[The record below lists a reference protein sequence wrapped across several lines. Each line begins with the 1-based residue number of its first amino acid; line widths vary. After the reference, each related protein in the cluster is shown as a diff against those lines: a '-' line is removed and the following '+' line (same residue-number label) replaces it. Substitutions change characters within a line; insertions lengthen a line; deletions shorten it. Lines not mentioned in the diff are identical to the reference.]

1 MAGYRLQERLL
12 AMLISRI
19 RTPLSLTL
27 LATLAF
33 AGTPAARADLPPLIP
48 RAVLFGN
55 PQKAGP
61 AISADGTMLAYLA
74 PSGGVLSIWVRT
86 VGKNDDRV
94 VATDPSRPIR
104 NVVWQPD
111 SKHVLYEQDK
121 GGNENFH
128 VYQTTIATKYTR
140 DLTPFGDKVRSDIEA
155 VDPRYP
161 NQMLVTS
168 NKRDPNLF
176 DVYRIDLRT
185 GIAALDTRN
194 PGTVGGW
201 AEDNKL
207 VVRAAVQNNPDG
219 STEVLVRPNPS
230 TPWRSLL
237 KASPD
242 DQIAPVAFSADNRS
256 LYVSSSI
263 GANSARLLLYDLA
276 NEKYSVVAS
285 DPTYDVGGPLVDAKT
300 RRLAAV
306 SFERD
311 RTTWDV
317 LDPSYQSDF
326 DALAKLHPGDIG
338 FLGST
343 ANGRRLIVDYLVD
356 NGPVSYYSYDRA
368 TKRGTFLFVS
378 RPALLKYQLASMQPI
393 SYKASDGL
401 TIHGYLTLPVGIP
414 PKNLPMVLYVHGG
427 PWARDSW
434 GYSGYVQWLA
444 NRGYAVLQ
452 VNFRSSTGYG
462 KEFLNA
468 GNRQWAGTMHQ
479 DLIDA
484 KNWAVAQGY
493 ADPAKVAIMGG
504 SYGGYAVLA
513 GVTFSP
519 DAFAAG
525 VDIVGPSNL
534 NTLLQA
540 IPPYWSTI
548 RATFAL
554 RMGDTTEF
562 LNSQSPL
569 FKADQIKVPLLIG
582 QGANDP
588 RVNRRESDQIVAA
601 MRKNNEPVEYIVF
614 PDEGH
619 GFARP
624 ENTKRFDAAVE
635 AFLGKYLGGRVEP
648 AGPDESITAFEH

>member
-1 MAGYRLQERLL
+1 MHTSGVRTKL
-12 AMLISRI
+12 A
-19 RTPLSLTL
+19 LTT
-27 LATLAF
+27 LATLVFSA
-33 AGTPAARADLPPLIP
+33 PLAARADLPPLIP

-55 PQKAGP
+55 PQKASP
-61 AISADGTMLAYLA
+61 EISPNGTMLAYLA
-74 PSGGVLSIWVRT
+74 PYNGVLSIWVRT
-86 VGKNDDRV
+86 IGKSDDRV
-94 VATDPSRPIR
+94 VATDPARPIR

-111 SKHVLYEQDK
+111 SQHVLYEQDK

-128 VYQTTIATKYTR
+128 VFQTNAATKATR

-155 VDPRYP
+155 VDPRFP
-161 NQMLVTS
+161 SEILITS

-176 DVYRIDLRT
+176 DVYRVNLTT
-185 GIAALDTRN
+185 GVATLDTQN
-194 PGTVGGW
+194 PGSVGGW
-201 AEDNKL
+201 TEDNNL
-207 VVRAAVQNNPDG
+207 VVRAALQNNSDG
-219 STEVLVRPNPS
+219 SNEILVRPNAS
-230 TPWRSLL
+230 SPWRSLL
-237 KASPD
+237 KASAD
-242 DQIAPVAFSADNRS
+242 DQIAPVAFSADNGS
-256 LYVSSSI
+256 LYVSSSVDT
-263 GANSARLLLYDLA
+263 NSSRLLVYNLSTGQF
-276 NEKYSVVAS
+276 SVTAS
-285 DPTYDVGGPLVDAKT
+285 DPTYDVGSPLVDAKS
-300 RRLAAV
+300 RKLAAV
-306 SFERD
+306 SFERA
-311 RTTWDV
+311 RTEWDV
-317 LDPSYQSDF
+317 LDPSYEPDF
-326 DALAKLHPGDIG
+326 SALHALHPGDLG
-338 FLGST
+338 FLSST
-343 ANGRRLIVDYLVD
+343 ADGRRLIVAYLVD
-356 NGPVSYYSYDRA
+356 NGPVSYYSYDRD
-368 TKRGTFLFVS
+368 TKQGTFLFVS
-378 RPALLKYQLASMQPI
+378 RPALLNYKLAPMQPI
-393 SYKASDGL
+393 TYTASDGL
-401 TIHGYLTLPVGIP
+401 TVHGYLTLPVGVP
-414 PKNLPMVLYVHGG
+414 PRNLPMVLYVHGG
-427 PWARDSW
+427 PWARDNW
-434 GYSGYVQWLA
+434 GYSGTIQWLA

-452 VNFRSSTGYG
+452 VNFRGSTGYG
-462 KEFLNA
+462 KSFLNA

-493 ADPAKVAIMGG
+493 ADPSKVAIMGG
-504 SYGGYAVLA
+504 SYGGYATLA

-519 DAFAAG
+519 NAFVAG

-554 RMGDTTEF
+554 RMGDTVDF

-588 RVNRRESDQIVAA
+588 RVNKRESDQIVAA

-624 ENTKRFDAAVE
+624 ENSRRFNAAVE

>member
-1 MAGYRLQERLL
+1 
-12 AMLISRI
+12 MLTSRV
-19 RTPLSLTL
+19 RTPLAAAL

-33 AGTPAARADLPPLIP
+33 AAMPAARADLPTLIP
-48 RAVLFGN
+48 RSVLFGN
-55 PQKAGP
+55 PEKASP
-61 AISADGTMLAYLA
+61 AISADGKLLAYLA
-74 PSGGVLSIWVRT
+74 PANGVLSIWVRT
-86 VGKNDDRV
+86 IGENDDRV

-128 VYQTTIATKYTR
+128 VYQTNIATKSTR

-161 NQMLVTS
+161 NAMLVTS
-168 NKRDPNLF
+168 NKRDPNVF

-185 GIAALDTRN
+185 GNATLDTQN

-201 AEDNKL
+201 AEDNNL
-207 VVRAAVQNNPDG
+207 VVRGALQNNADG
-219 STEVLVRPNPS
+219 SSTILVRLNPS
-230 TPWRSLL
+230 APWRTLL
-237 KASPD
+237 KASAD
-242 DQIAPVAFSADNRS
+242 DQIAPVAFSPDNRS
-256 LYVSSSI
+256 LYVSSSV
-263 GANSARLLLYDLA
+263 GTNSSQLLLYNLGNDQF
-276 NEKYSVVAS
+276 SVVAS
-285 DPTYDVGGPLVDAKT
+285 DPTYDVGAPLVDEKT
-300 RRLAAV
+300 RKLAAV
-306 SFERD
+306 AFQRD
-311 RTTWDV
+311 RTEWQV
-317 LDPSYQSDF
+317 LDPSYRSDF
-326 DALAKLHPGDIG
+326 DALAKLHGGDIG
-338 FLGST
+338 FLSST
-343 ANGRRLIVDYLVD
+343 ANGRRLIVAYLVD
-356 NGPVSYYSYDRA
+356 NGPVSYYSYDRV

-393 SYKASDGL
+393 SYKAADGL
-401 TIHGYLTLPVGIP
+401 TIHGYLTLPVGVEP
-414 PKNLPMVLYVHGG
+414 RNLPTVLFVHGG
-427 PWARDSW
+427 PWARDTW
-434 GYSGYVQWLA
+434 GYSSWVQWLA

-452 VNFRSSTGYG
+452 VNFRGSTGYG
-462 KEFLNA
+462 KSFLNA

-493 ADPAKVAIMGG
+493 ADPAKVAIAGG

-519 DAFAAG
+519 DAFVAG

-534 NTLLQA
+534 NTLLQS
-540 IPPYWSTI
+540 IPPYWSTV

-582 QGANDP
+582 QGKNDP
-588 RVNRRESDQIVAA
+588 RVNERESDQIVAA

-624 ENTKRFDAAVE
+624 ENNKRFNAAVE

-648 AGPDESITAFEH
+648 AGADESVAAFEH

>member
-1 MAGYRLQERLL
+1 MHTSGVRTKL
-12 AMLISRI
+12 AV
-19 RTPLSLTL
+19 
-27 LATLAF
+27 ATLAVLVL
-33 AGTPAARADLPPLIP
+33 AAPLAVRADLPPLIP

-55 PQKAGP
+55 PQKASP
-61 AISADGTMLAYLA
+61 AISPNGTMLAYLA
-74 PSGGVLSIWVRT
+74 PYNGVLSIWVRT
-86 VGKNDDRV
+86 IGESDDRV
-94 VATDPSRPIR
+94 VATDPARPIR
-104 NVVWQPD
+104 NVIWQGD

-128 VYQTTIATKYTR
+128 VYQTDIATKATR
-140 DLTPFGDKVRSDIEA
+140 DLTPFGDKVRSDFEA
-155 VDPRYP
+155 VEPRFP
-161 NQMLVTS
+161 NEILVAS
-168 NKRDPNLF
+168 NKRDPNVF
-176 DVYRIDLRT
+176 DVYRVNLTT
-185 GIAALDTRN
+185 GVATLDTQN
-194 PGTVGGW
+194 PGTVAGW
-201 AEDNKL
+201 IEDNNFI
-207 VVRAAVQNNPDG
+207 VRAALQNNADG
-219 STEVLVRPNPS
+219 SSEILVRPNAS
-230 TPWRSLL
+230 SPWHTLL

-242 DQIAPVAFSADNRS
+242 DQIAPVAFNADNGS
-256 LYVSSSI
+256 LYVSSSV
-263 GANSARLLLYDLA
+263 GANSSRLLRYELSSGQ
-276 NEKYSVVAS
+276 YSVVAS
-285 DPTYDVGGPLVDAKT
+285 DPTYDVGDPVVDVKSRKLV
-300 RRLAAV
+300 AV
-306 SFERD
+306 PFERD
-311 RTTWDV
+311 RTEWDV
-317 LDPSYQSDF
+317 LDPAYEPDF
-326 DALAKLHPGDIG
+326 AALRKLHTGDIG
-338 FLGST
+338 FLSAT
-343 ANGRRLIVDYLVD
+343 ADGQRMIVDYLVD
-356 NGPVSYYSYDRA
+356 NGPVAYYSYDRS
-368 TKRGTFLFVS
+368 TKQGTFLFVS
-378 RPALLKYQLASMQPI
+378 RPALLNYQLASMQPI
-393 SYKASDGL
+393 TYKASDGL
-401 TIHGYLTLPVGIP
+401 TIHGYLTLPVGVP

-452 VNFRSSTGYG
+452 VNFRGSTGYG
-462 KEFLNA
+462 KSFLNA

-493 ADPAKVAIMGG
+493 ADPSKVAIMGG
-504 SYGGYAVLA
+504 SYGGYATLA
-513 GVTFSP
+513 GVAFSP
-519 DAFAAG
+519 AAFTAG

-554 RMGDTTEF
+554 RMGDTVDF

-588 RVNRRESDQIVAA
+588 RVNKRESDQIVAA

-624 ENTKRFDAAVE
+624 ENNRRFNAAVE

-648 AGPDESITAFEH
+648 AGPDESVTAFEH

>member
-1 MAGYRLQERLL
+1 MTQRRA
-12 AMLISRI
+12 I
-19 RTPLSLTL
+19 TTL
-27 LATLAF
+27 LAALLVA
-33 AGTPAARADLPPLIP
+33 PPLAARADLPPLIP

-55 PQKAGP
+55 PEKAAP

-74 PSGGVLSIWVRT
+74 PYNGVLSIWVRS
-86 VGKNDDRV
+86 VGRNDDRMI
-94 VATDPSRPIR
+94 ATDPARPIR

-111 SKHVLYEQDK
+111 GKYVLYEQDK

-128 VYQTTIATKYTR
+128 VFQTDVATRATR
-140 DLTPFGDKVRSDIEA
+140 DLTPFGDKVRSDIES
-155 VDPRYP
+155 VDPRFP
-161 NQMLVTS
+161 NELLVTS
-168 NKRDPNLF
+168 NKRDPRVF

-185 GIAALDTRN
+185 GAAALDTRN
-194 PGTVGGW
+194 PGTVGAW

-207 VVRAAVQNNPDG
+207 VVRGALQNDADG
-219 STEVLVRPNPS
+219 STELLVRADPS
-230 TPWRSLL
+230 SPWHTLL

-242 DQIAPVAFSADNRS
+242 DQIAPVAFSPDNGS
-256 LYVSSSI
+256 LYIASSVDSN
-263 GANSARLLLYDLA
+263 AARLLLYNLSSGQF
-276 NEKYSVVAS
+276 SVVVS
-285 DPTYDVGGPLVDAKT
+285 DPTYDVGPPLIDAKS
-300 RRLAAV
+300 RKLAAI
-306 SFERD
+306 SFQRN
-311 RTTWDV
+311 RTEWQV
-317 LDPSYQSDF
+317 LDPSYRGDF
-326 DALAKLHPGDIG
+326 AALAKLHAGDVT
-338 FLGST
+338 FLSST
-343 ANGRRLIVDYLVD
+343 KNGRKLIVGYLVD
-356 NGPVSYYSYDRA
+356 NGPTSFYSYDRR

-378 RPALLKYQLASMQPI
+378 RPALLNYQLASMQPI
-393 SYKASDGL
+393 SFRASDGL
-401 TIHGYLTLPVGIP
+401 TIHGYLTLPVGVP

-427 PWARDSW
+427 PWARDTW
-434 GYSGYVQWLA
+434 GYSGSIQWLA

-452 VNFRSSTGYG
+452 VNFRGSTGYG
-462 KEFLNA
+462 KQFLNA

-479 DLIDA
+479 DLLDA

-534 NTLLQA
+534 NTLLQS

-548 RATFAL
+548 RVTFAR
-554 RMGDTTEF
+554 RMGDTVDF

-588 RVNRRESDQIVAA
+588 RVNERESDQIVAA
-601 MRKNNEPVEYIVF
+601 MRKDNEPVEYIIF

-624 ENTKRFDAAVE
+624 ENTRRFNAAVE

-648 AGPDESITAFEH
+648 AGPNESIADFEH

>member
-1 MAGYRLQERLL
+1 MSV
-12 AMLISRI
+12 SRI
-19 RTPLSLTL
+19 LTIL
-27 LATLAF
+27 PALVAVAAF
-33 AGTPAARADLPPLIP
+33 GAPPAARADLPALIP

-55 PQKAGP
+55 PEKASP
-61 AISADGTMLAYLA
+61 QISADGTMLAYLA
-74 PSGGVLSIWVRT
+74 PYKGVLSIWVRT
-86 VGKNDDRV
+86 VGKSDDRV
-94 VATDPSRPIR
+94 VATDPTRPIR

-111 SKHVLYEQDK
+111 GKHVLYEQDK

-128 VYQTTIATKYTR
+128 VYQTDVATSSTH
-140 DLTPFGDKVRSDIEA
+140 DLTPFGDKVRSDIEN

-168 NKRDPNLF
+168 NKRDPKVF
-176 DVYRIDLRT
+176 DVYRINLRT
-185 GIAALDTRN
+185 DAAVLDTRN
-194 PGTVGGW
+194 PGTIGGW

-207 VVRAAVQNNPDG
+207 VVRAAVQNDADG
-219 STEVLVRPNPS
+219 STEILVRPNS
-230 TPWRSLL
+230 SAPWHALL

-242 DQIAPVAFSADNRS
+242 DTIAPVAFSSDNRS
-256 LYVSSSI
+256 LYVSSSV
-263 GANSARLLLYDLA
+263 GANASRLLLYNLSSGD
-276 NEKYSVVAS
+276 YSMIVS
-285 DPTYDVGGPLVDAKT
+285 DPTYDVGAPLIDEKS
-300 RRLAAV
+300 RKLAAI
-306 SFERD
+306 SFQRD
-311 RTTWDV
+311 RTEWQV
-317 LDPSYQSDF
+317 LDRSYRSDF
-326 DALAKLHPGDIG
+326 AALAKLHDGDVS

-343 ANGRRLIVDYLVD
+343 ANGRRLIVAYLVD
-356 NGPVSYYSYDRA
+356 NGPISYYSYDRT
-368 TKRGTFLFVS
+368 TKHGTFLFVS
-378 RPALLKYQLASMQPI
+378 RPALLKYQLATMQPI
-393 SYKASDGL
+393 SYTAKDGL
-401 TIHGYLTLPVGIP
+401 TIHGYLTLPVGVAA
-414 PKNLPMVLYVHGG
+414 KNLPMVLFVHGG
-427 PWARDSW
+427 PWARDTW

-452 VNFRSSTGYG
+452 VNFRGSTGYG
-462 KEFLNA
+462 KNFLNA

-479 DLIDA
+479 DLVDA

-519 DAFAAG
+519 DVFAAG

-534 NTLLQA
+534 NTLLQS
-540 IPPYWSTI
+540 IPPYWSTA

-554 RMGDTTEF
+554 RMGDSSDF

-569 FKADQIKVPLLIG
+569 FMADRIKVPLLIG

-601 MRKNNEPVEYIVF
+601 MRKNNQPVEYIVF

-624 ENTKRFDAAVE
+624 ENNKRFDAAVE

-648 AGPDESITAFEH
+648 AGPDESVAAFEH

>member
-1 MAGYRLQERLL
+1 MLL
-12 AMLISRI
+12 AVLIG
-19 RTPLSLTL
+19 
-27 LATLAF
+27 AVAF
-33 AGTPAARADLPPLIP
+33 GTAPAARADLPPLIP

-55 PQKAGP
+55 PQKASP
-61 AISADGTMLAYLA
+61 EISPNGTMLAYLA
-74 PSGGVLSIWVRT
+74 PSNGVLSIWVRT
-86 VGKNDDRV
+86 IGKSDDRV
-94 VATDPSRPIR
+94 VATDPVRPIR
-104 NVVWQPD
+104 NVTWLPD
-111 SKHVLYEQDK
+111 SKHVLYQQDK

-128 VYQTTIATKYTR
+128 VYQTDIATKATR
-140 DLTPFGDKVRSDIEA
+140 DLTPFGDSVRSDIEN
-155 VDPRYP
+155 VDPHFP
-161 NQMLVTS
+161 NVILVTS
-168 NKRDPNLF
+168 NKRDPKVF
-176 DVYRIDLRT
+176 DVYRIDLRSGVAT
-185 GIAALDTRN
+185 LDTQN
-194 PGTVGGW
+194 PGSVGGW
-201 AEDNKL
+201 TEDNNL
-207 VVRAAVQNNPDG
+207 VVRAALQDNPDG
-219 STEVLVRPNPS
+219 SNEILVRANAS
-230 TPWRSLL
+230 SPWHTLL
-237 KASPD
+237 KASAN

-256 LYVSSSI
+256 LYVSSSVD
-263 GANSARLLLYDLA
+263 ANSSRLLRYDLSSGTS
-276 NEKYSVVAS
+276 SVVAS
-285 DPTYDVGGPLVDAKT
+285 DPTYDVGNPLIDAKS
-300 RRLAAV
+300 RRLVAV
-306 SFERD
+306 PFVRD
-311 RTTWDV
+311 RTEWQV
-317 LDPSYQSDF
+317 LDPAYQTDF
-326 DALAKLHPGDIG
+326 AALRQLHDGDVG

-356 NGPVSYYSYDRA
+356 NGPISYYSYDRT
-368 TKRGTFLFVS
+368 TKHGTFLFVS
-378 RPALLKYQLASMQPI
+378 RPALLKYQLATMQPI
-393 SYKASDGL
+393 SYKAGDGL
-401 TIHGYLTLPVGIP
+401 TIHGYLTLPVGVP

-427 PWARDSW
+427 PWARDTW
-434 GYSGYVQWLA
+434 GYSAYAQWLA

-452 VNFRSSTGYG
+452 VNFRGSTGYG
-462 KEFLNA
+462 KSFLNA
-468 GNRQWAGTMHQ
+468 GNREWAGTMHQ
-479 DLIDA
+479 DLLDA

-504 SYGGYAVLA
+504 SYGGYATLA

-519 DAFAAG
+519 DAFVAG

-554 RMGDTTEF
+554 RMGDSVDF

-624 ENTKRFDAAVE
+624 ENNRRFDAAVE

-648 AGPDESITAFEH
+648 AGPDESVTAFEH

>member
-1 MAGYRLQERLL
+1 MSA
-12 AMLISRI
+12 SR
-19 RTPLSLTL
+19 SLTAIA
-27 LATLAF
+27 ATLTALF
-33 AGTPAARADLPPLIP
+33 ALTAPPARADLPPLIP

-55 PQKAGP
+55 PEKAAP
-61 AISADGTMLAYLA
+61 AISPNGMMLAYLA
-74 PSGGVLSIWVRT
+74 PSNGVLSIWVRT
-86 VGKNDDRV
+86 VGKSDDRV

-128 VYQTTIATKYTR
+128 VYQTDAATKTTR

-155 VDPRYP
+155 VNPRFP
-161 NQMLVTS
+161 NQILITS
-168 NKRDPNLF
+168 NKRDPNVF
-176 DVYRIDLRT
+176 DVYRVNLRT
-185 GIAALDTRN
+185 ATATLDTRN

-201 AEDNKL
+201 AEDNNF
-207 VVRAAVQNNPDG
+207 VVRAALQDNADG
-219 STEVLVRPNPS
+219 SNEILVRTNPS
-230 TPWRSLL
+230 ASWHTLL
-237 KASPD
+237 KAPAE
-242 DQIAPVAFSADNRS
+242 DQIAPVAFTPDNRE
-256 LYVSSSI
+256 LYVSSSV
-263 GANSARLLLYDLA
+263 GANSSRLLRYDLSSDA
-276 NEKYSVVAS
+276 YSVVAS
-285 DPTYDVGGPLVDAKT
+285 DPTYDVGNPLIDSTSRKLVAI
-300 RRLAAV
+300 

-311 RTTWDV
+311 RTEWDV
-317 LDPSYQSDF
+317 LDPAFQPDF
-326 DALAKLHPGDIG
+326 DALARLHHGDIG
-338 FLGST
+338 FLSST
-343 ANGRRLIVDYLVD
+343 ADGQRLIVAYVVD
-356 NGPVSYYSYDRA
+356 NGPVSYYYFDRS
-368 TKRGTFLFVS
+368 TKQGTFLFVS
-378 RPALLKYQLASMQPI
+378 RPALLNYTLASMQPI
-393 SYKASDGL
+393 ALKASDRL
-401 TIHGYLTLPVGIP
+401 TIHGYLTLPVGVP
-414 PKNLPMVLYVHGG
+414 PKNLPMVLLVHGG
-427 PWARDSW
+427 PWARDTW
-434 GYSGYVQWLA
+434 GYNSYVQWLA

-452 VNFRSSTGYG
+452 VNFRGSTGYG
-462 KEFLNA
+462 KSFLNA

-479 DLIDA
+479 DLLDA

-513 GVTFSP
+513 GVAFSP
-519 DAFAAG
+519 DAFTAG

-554 RMGDTTEF
+554 RMGDSVDF

-569 FKADQIKVPLLIG
+569 FKAGQIKVPLLIG

-588 RVNRRESDQIVAA
+588 RVNKRESDQIVAA

-624 ENTKRFDAAVE
+624 ENNRRFNAAVE

-648 AGPDESITAFEH
+648 AAPDESVTAFEH

>member
-1 MAGYRLQERLL
+1 VSALKRSTILSFAALLL
-12 AMLISRI
+12 AA
-19 RTPLSLTL
+19 PL
-27 LATLAF
+27 AV
-33 AGTPAARADLPPLIP
+33 RADLPPLIP

-55 PQKAGP
+55 PEKASP
-61 AISADGTMLAYLA
+61 QISPNGVMLAYLA
-74 PSGGVLSIWVRT
+74 PSNGVLSIWVRT
-86 VGKNDDRV
+86 IGKTDDRV

-128 VYQTTIATKYTR
+128 VYQADVATKASR
-140 DLTPFGDKVRSDIEA
+140 DLTPFGDKVRSDIES
-155 VDPRYP
+155 VDPRFK
-161 NQMLVTS
+161 NVILVTS
-168 NKRDPNLF
+168 NKRDPNVF
-176 DVYRIDLRT
+176 DVYRVNLQT
-185 GIAALDTRN
+185 GAASLAAKN

-201 AEDNKL
+201 AEDNHF
-207 VVRAAVQNNPDG
+207 VVRAALQDNADG
-219 STEVLVRPNPS
+219 SNAILVRANAS
-230 TPWRSLL
+230 APWETLL
-237 KASPD
+237 KAGPD
-242 DQIAPVAFSADNRS
+242 DAIAPMAFSADDRS
-256 LYVSSSI
+256 LYVSSTV
-263 GANSARLLLYDLA
+263 GANSSRLLEYDLSTG
-276 NEKYSVVAS
+276 KYTVIAS
-285 DPTYDVGGPLVDAKT
+285 DPTYDVGGPLIDAKT
-300 RRLAAV
+300 RELVAV

-311 RTTWDV
+311 RTEWDV
-317 LDPSYQSDF
+317 LDPAYQSDF
-326 DALAKLHPGDIG
+326 DALKNLHAGDIG
-338 FLGST
+338 FLSST
-343 ANGRRLIVDYLVD
+343 SNGRRLIVSYLVD
-356 NGPVSYYSYDRA
+356 NGPVSYYSYDRVS
-368 TKRGTFLFVS
+368 KRGTFLFVS
-378 RPALLKYQLASMQPI
+378 RPALLKYQLASMQPV

-401 TIHGYLTLPVGIP
+401 TIHGYLTLPVGVA
-414 PKNLPMVLYVHGG
+414 PKNLPMVLFVHGG

-452 VNFRSSTGYG
+452 VNFRGSTGYG
-462 KEFLNA
+462 KNFLNA

-519 DAFAAG
+519 DAFVAG

-554 RMGDTTEF
+554 RMGDTVDF
-562 LNSQSPL
+562 LNAQSPL

-624 ENTKRFDAAVE
+624 ENNRRFNAAVE

-648 AGPDESITAFEH
+648 AGPDESVAAFEH